1 MKSNPLSA
9 LDAKM
14 SPEALAVAKDKAAD
28 MLLDI
33 RLAELRE
40 ITNLSQVEIAKAM
53 GISQPS
59 VANLEKPGKDLRL
72 SSLKKYIEAAGGKL
86 RIDVELPDGNHFG
99 FPV

>member
-14 SPEALAVAKDKAAD
+14 SPEALATAKDKAAD

>member
-1 MKSNPLSA
+1 MKSNPLSV

-14 SPEALAVAKDKAAD
+14 SPEALAAAKEKAAD

-40 ITNLSQVEIAKAM
+40 ITHLSQVEIAKAM

-59 VANLEKPGKDLRL
+59 VANL
-72 SSLKKYIEAAGGKL
+72 
-86 RIDVELPDGNHFG
+86 
-99 FPV
+99 

>member
-14 SPEALAVAKDKAAD
+14 SPEALAAAKEKAAD
-28 MLLDI
+28 MILDI

-40 ITNLSQVEIAKAM
+40 ITHLSQVEIAKAM

-59 VANLEKPGKDLRL
+59 VANLEKSGKDLRL
-72 SSLKKYIEAAGGKL
+72 SSLKKYIEATGGKL
-86 RIDVELPDGNHFG
+86 RIDVELPDGTHFG

>member
-14 SPEALAVAKDKAAD
+14 SPEALAAAKDKAAD